1 MKFRYVIGDFKYLFV
16 WPFARPVDDRDVE
29 KIRGVVGDYLREA
42 MNRIKGRLIDY
53 SVNNYYIMA
62 KVELPPR
69 ESPAFFTNGIKSG
82 LARILLNK
90 FPELRQTFGN
100 RLFDRYY
107 MAFTMPSYD
116 SDTLE
121 ELLQKLEYRV
131 ERNAGSGD
139 RG

>member
-16 WPFARPVDDRDVE
+16 WPFARPMEDAYVE
-29 KIRGVVGDYLREA
+29 EIKDVVGDYLREA
-42 MNRIKGRLIDY
+42 MERIKGRLIDY
-53 SVNNYYIMA
+53 TVNRYYIMA

-90 FPELRQTFGN
+90 YPELRQAFGN

-107 MAFTMPSYD
+107 MAFTMPTYD

-131 ERNAGSGD
+131 ERNAGSGN